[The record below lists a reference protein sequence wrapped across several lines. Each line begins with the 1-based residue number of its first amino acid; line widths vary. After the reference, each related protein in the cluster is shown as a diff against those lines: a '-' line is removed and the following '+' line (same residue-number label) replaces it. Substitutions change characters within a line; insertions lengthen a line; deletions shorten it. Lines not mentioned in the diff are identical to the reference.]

1 MIRDNLHTELFTIS
15 IKLSAELESKLP
27 FVIGN
32 VIVYFPWWNLT
43 HDLLLKLK
51 ER

>member
-1 MIRDNLHTELFTIS
+1 MIRNNLHKELAMIS
-15 IKLSAELESKLP
+15 DKLSDELQSKLP

-43 HDLLLKLK
+43 HSLLLKLK
-51 ER
+51 R